1 MRFNK
6 VIAIIRQKYGEISG
20 FVTFAPNI
28 YATKGSIKVKECYLT
43 SPFLGNLPWYS
54 LSHTVAIETQNLSQD
69 RVGLWGIL

>member
-20 FVTFAPNI
+20 FVTFARNI
-28 YATKGSIKVKECYLT
+28 ILPRASIKVKECYLT
-43 SPFLGNLPWYS
+43 FPFLGSPPWYS
-54 LSHTVAIETQNLSQD
+54 LPHTVAKETQNLSQD

>member
-6 VIAIIRQKYGEISG
+6 IIAIIWQKYGEISG
-20 FVTFAPNI
+20 FVTFTQNI
-28 YATKGSIKVKECYLT
+28 YTTKGSIKVKECYLT
-43 SPFLGNLPWYS
+43 CAFLGNPPWYS